1 VTSPVCGLTSFPC
14 YIGPD
19 ADADGSLIDVRG
31 RLDRLKIL
39 DQAVQKTSMD
49 LSSPGPGERAKSRS
63 SSSVESHPRPMTDS
77 FSSNEPWQEGADDF
91 EPGSASQV
99 LRGAASLPHIITG
112 DKSDFVCSKS
122 ESDVAAGSGART
134 ADADV
139 DAEDS
144 SDAVVLRPT
153 PARLGASLYEDDH
166 SPSLS
171 SVVDSPLPTLPHG
184 QKSYDYL
191 LKFLLVGDSDVGK
204 QEILASF
211 EDGTTESPFCSSS
224 GAGNGERASF
234 DRHDHYGITVTKAM
248 KNLMILLM
256 VGLGAV
262 A

>member
-1 VTSPVCGLTSFPC
+1 MLCRFKSQL
-14 YIGPD
+14 
-19 ADADGSLIDVRG
+19 DVGG
-31 RLDRLKIL
+31 RLERVKIL
-39 DQAVQKTSMD
+39 DKAIQKTSMD

-63 SSSVESHPRPMTDS
+63 SSSVESPPRPLTDS

-122 ESDVAAGSGART
+122 ESDVAAGSGVRT
-134 ADADV
+134 DDV
-139 DAEDS
+139 DVDDS
-144 SDAVVLRPT
+144 VDAVVLRPT
-153 PARLGASLYEDDH
+153 PARLGANLYEDDH

-211 EDGTTESPFCSSS
+211 EDGTTESPYCSSS
-224 GAGNGERASF
+224 GAGNYFRW
-234 DRHDHYGITVTKAM
+234 
-248 KNLMILLM
+248 
-256 VGLGAV
+256 LG
-262 A
+262 